1 MKWFLRKSLVSVSK
15 MVIESVDFE
24 DPLPTNLTE
33 LRSRNNRIFYRMDK
47 ESMAPLNED
56 EIEELID
63 SGFGGLARF
72 IVQNWVLENGPDVES
87 LQLLV
92 RTGDLTISSR
102 QYLDWCDELL
112 ELDQNNELALESLLF
127 HQARSMKTE
136 NSEEIAE
143 KLLRINP
150 KNSGGRRH
158 KIITLIENGS
168 FDKALELCED
178 IIQQDSSNIFAL
190 RQRGIICTH
199 MGNYK
204 DAAFFWSE
212 WLETDKAPV
221 GDWFRAARA
230 HYNARH
236 FSECILLLEEI
247 LEEFSEEEK
256 LLDLL
261 IRAKY
266 SIFDWNSCFDLCQEM
281 LKLNS
286 RNSTGLKYSRLTRA
300 RVSNKM
306 TVFSEKGSDSLA
318 YSSGQPFLSWF
329 EYL

>member
-1 MKWFLRKSLVSVSK
+1 MVWQGSSFKIGFWKW
-15 MVIESVDFE
+15 
-24 DPLPTNLTE
+24 
-33 LRSRNNRIFYRMDK
+33 SRCRITTITCKNR
-47 ESMAPLNED
+47 
-56 EIEELID
+56 
-63 SGFGGLARF
+63 RF
-72 IVQNWVLENGPDVES
+72 DNFIHK
-87 LQLLV
+87 
-92 RTGDLTISSR
+92 
-102 QYLDWCDELL
+102 YLDWCDELL
-112 ELDQNNELALESLLF
+112 ELGPEQRVGIGIPTFPPQESIYE
-127 HQARSMKTE
+127 TE

-143 KLLRINP
+143 VLLRINP

-204 DAAFFWSE
+204 DAAFFWSGG
-212 WLETDKAPV
+212 WKQIRHPLATGLEQPERITMLDISV
-221 GDWFRAARA
+221 
-230 HYNARH
+230 
-236 FSECILLLEEI
+236 SVSSLLEEI

-281 LKLNS
+281 LKKIVEI
-286 RNSTGLKYSRLTRA
+286 RQ
-300 RVSNKM
+300 V
-306 TVFSEKGSDSLA
+306 
-318 YSSGQPFLSWF
+318 
-329 EYL
+329 